1 MIIFKHFGVMMEE
14 NINWKNIID
23 SLRNGEFPK
32 EEFKFLCVGRDN
44 EITDFDLILDLLN
57 DSQKS
62 MSCFIKA
69 DYSKGKT
76 FFLQVIEEI
85 ALEKNFVVSSI
96 SLSNEINMDKMDVV
110 YNNIVKNLK
119 CKTGTS
125 LKNIIDYWISNIN
138 RNIVQEESSPQIQ
151 NEIINEYIYKD
162 LIETYEH
169 SNSFATAIKN
179 YALLKNNGDYKTADY
194 ALSWIMGE
202 FRYSFFRKK
211 EIWR

>member
-1 MIIFKHFGVMMEE
+1 MNIFKHFGVMMEE

-69 DYSKGKT
+69 DYGKGKT